1 MFGAQDLSQISAAAK
16 MRVLLIDGEE
26 EEDPEGPGRLLRAL
40 A

>member
-1 MFGAQDLSQISAAAK
+1 VFGAQDLSQISAAAK

-26 EEDPEGPGRLLRAL
+26 EDPEGPGRLLRAL